1 LRRERVVGLGEE
13 AFALHK
19 KQEAPCPG
27 AEQTGRAG
35 LLLLAMGFIAREQ
48 TENEAVQ

>member
-1 LRRERVVGLGEE
+1 LRRERVVGLSEE

-19 KQEAPCPG
+19 KQEAPCL
-27 AEQTGRAG
+27 ELSRRRG
-35 LLLLAMGFIAREQ
+35 LAYCYWQWGFLAREQ